1 MNSYGSDQPVAR
13 LLYRISEAA
22 VALGLSK
29 AKVYELINSG
39 AIKAVRIDGAR
50 RIRAADLEAFV
61 ASLGKDA
68 ACCPPRGGAGK
79 AKAPSTGAQTMD
91 FGSGCSTWGSWKG
104 GGGARPC
111 TAKLNGRCF
120 KSSARCGRLTTAG
133 SISWHHR

>member
-29 AKVYELINSG
+29 AKIYELINSG
-39 AIKAVRIDGAR
+39 AIEAVRIDGAR

-68 ACCPPRGGAGK
+68 A
-79 AKAPSTGAQTMD
+79 
-91 FGSGCSTWGSWKG
+91 
-104 GGGARPC
+104 
-111 TAKLNGRCF
+111 
-120 KSSARCGRLTTAG
+120 
-133 SISWHHR
+133 